1 MNKASGDSPLAM
13 AEKDALEQNTE
24 AHHRHGWRDGIHP
37 VRINGIH
44 PVRINGRNYL
54 SPSADNL
61 DAEMFTWKY
70 MISCEARNA
79 LQVILSGAEILLDQQ
94 PEALTAEQR
103 MLLKR
108 MNENALH
115 LANLISALTKPEERP
130 TGQNAAQLHSFKAIV
145 AETECEEL

>member
-37 VRINGIH
+37 VRIK
-44 PVRINGRNYL
+44 GRNHL

-94 PEALTAEQR
+94 PEALSAEQR
-103 MLLKR
+103 MLLER

-115 LANLISALTKPEERP
+115 LANLVSALTKPEERP
-130 TGQNAAQLHSFKAIV
+130 TGQKAAPLHSFKAIV

>member
-1 MNKASGDSPLAM
+1 MNKTSGDSPLAI
-13 AEKDALEQNTE
+13 AEKNAFEQNTE
-24 AHHRHGWRDGIHP
+24 SPQRHGWRDGIYP
-37 VRINGIH
+37 VRMK
-44 PVRINGRNYL
+44 GRNPS
-54 SPSADNL
+54 SPDNDSL

-103 MLLKR
+103 MLLER

-115 LANLISALTKPEERP
+115 LVNLVSALTKSEERS
-130 TGQNAAQLHSFKAIV
+130 TGQNAAKLHSFKAIV
-145 AETECEEL
+145 AEAECEEL